1 MPCLKL
7 GERYNEGLILVT
19 RNIGKADLNILGIC
33 WVVGS
38 GRVWVG
44 GAVVRTGW
52 ADMVQARGGLGR
64 EEGVGGW

>member
-1 MPCLKL
+1 MSRAYACTL
-7 GERYNEGLILVT
+7 RS
-19 RNIGKADLNILGIC
+19 RRR

-44 GAVVRTGW
+44 GAVVRTGG